1 MKPAP
6 FAYHAPERLEDVVG
20 LLSDDAY
27 ESRVLAGGQSLVP
40 MMNFRLAVPE
50 VLVDIRHVEELRH
63 MRIDAE
69 GGLAVGAAVT
79 QSMLLRDPRTSATW
93 PLLSEGVRNIG
104 HPQVRSRG
112 TVCGSL
118 AHHDPHGE
126 LPALAVALDATMVVA
141 GPAGRREVAAED
153 FFVSYYEVALEP
165 DEVLVEVRFPKPDPD
180 AGWAFREIT
189 RRRGDFALI
198 GLACVARPAGARIVA
213 FGAAEKP
220 VSIDV
225 DADADSVGD
234 LVAGSID
241 PLDDLHASAEYRR
254 EAAAALAEEALT
266 EARERMGA

>member
-63 MRIDAE
+63 MRIEPD
-69 GGLAVGAAVT
+69 GSLAVGAAVT

-126 LPALAVALDATMVVA
+126 LPALAVALDATMLVD
-141 GPAGRREVAAED
+141 GPAGRREIAAED

-165 DEVLVEVRFPKPDPD
+165 AELLTGVRFPAPARG
-180 AGWAFREIT
+180 AGWAFAEIA

-198 GLACVARPAGARIVA
+198 GVVCLLVQGDPRIVV
-213 FGAAEKP
+213 FGA
-220 VSIDV
+220 
-225 DADADSVGD
+225 
-234 LVAGSID
+234 
-241 PLDDLHASAEYRR
+241 
-254 EAAAALAEEALT
+254 
-266 EARERMGA
+266 